1 MTHVKRASQ
10 LEIEWELA
18 GLEWLREADGIQV
31 VEVLCSGD
39 GKLVEE
45 RLQEVSCDKR
55 SAEDFGRAL
64 WQTHQAGAPAFGV
77 APAGWDDVTEGWI
90 GRARLPLGRY
100 ESWGKF
106 YAELRVLPYLR
117 RAVDQGDAHGPGVK
131 QIEQL
136 CDRLIAG
143 EFDDDHPP
151 ARIHGDLW
159 AGNVI
164 CTSRGMVVID
174 PAAHG
179 GHGESDLA
187 MLALFGHSQLRTIQ
201 DAYAEAAQL
210 DSNWRARIG
219 LHQLF
224 PLLVHTVLFGGG
236 YWHQAQSVARSA
248 DR

>member
-1 MTHVKRASQ
+1 MTDTFTKNASQ
-10 LEIEWELA
+10 LEVDWESA
-18 GLEWLREADGIQV
+18 GLEWLRAAGGIRV
-31 VEVLCSGD
+31 VRVHSSAG
-39 GKLVEE
+39 GKLVED
-45 RLQEVSCDKR
+45 RLHEISPTKHD
-55 SAEDFGRAL
+55 AEDFGRAL
-64 WQTHQAGAPAFGV
+64 WTTHQAGAPAFGA
-77 APAGWDDVTEGWI
+77 APPGWDESTDGWI

-106 YAELRVLPYLR
+106 YAELRVLPYLKQ
-117 RAVDQGDAHGPGVK
+117 AVDQGDAHGPGVK
-131 QIEQL
+131 QIEAI

-143 EFDDDHPP
+143 EFDDSCPP

-164 CTSRGMVVID
+164 GTADGITVID

-187 MLALFGHSQLRTIQ
+187 MLALFGHPQLRTIQ
-201 DAYAEAAQL
+201 DAYAEVAQL
-210 DSNWRARIG
+210 DSAWRTRIG

-236 YWHQAQSVARSA
+236 YWRQATDVIRTL
-248 DR
+248 